1 MHNDIGTSALILIV
15 AALYSSVGHGGAS
28 GYLAIL
34 SLFGFAPAV
43 MASTALVLN
52 ILVATLS
59 SASYHR
65 AGYFSWQL
73 IWPFLV
79 GSIPAAFIGGSLKLP
94 PGLYYLLLAATLLF
108 AAIRL
113 LLSSSSKK
121 DTETGTT
128 TSTTGEDIMERAG
141 RPCSRDESPGE
152 SPSDSAE
159 PQTSAESTDPTA
171 TGICGPERGVGIAA
185 GAALGLISGMVGIGG
200 GVFLTPL
207 MVLMRWSGSKAAAAA
222 SAVFI
227 VVNSIAGLIGRSASG
242 QLELGISPLFIAAA
256 FIGGATGSYFGA
268 VKFSDI
274 TLRRVLSAVLIVAAF
289 KLVLVSGILPKA

>member
-15 AALYSSVGHGGAS
+15 AALYSAVGHGGAS

-59 SASYHR
+59 SVAYFR
-65 AGYFSWQL
+65 AGHFRWKL

-79 GSIPAAFIGGSLKLP
+79 GSVPAAFIGGALKLP
-94 PGLYYLLLAATLLF
+94 PGLYYLLLAVTLLF

-113 LLSSSSKK
+113 LLSN
-121 DTETGTT
+121 GAPQQHAGNATT
-128 TSTTGEDIMERAG
+128 TTNSAAVPEPVG
-141 RPCSRDESPGE
+141 P
-152 SPSDSAE
+152 PSDGEGAQPKSA
-159 PQTSAESTDPTA
+159 TA
-171 TGICGPERGVGIAA
+171 AGFCGPGPGTGIAN
-185 GAALGLISGMVGIGG
+185 GALLGLLSGMVGIGG

-242 QLELGISPLFIAAA
+242 QLELGISPLFIVAA
-256 FIGGATGSYFGA
+256 FIGGAAGSYFGA

-289 KLVLVSGILPKA
+289 KLVLVSGILPKT